1 MNTPI
6 FRGVAAAVVTPTD
19 EKGVDYVSFAR
30 LLNFLIDSGVDAIV
44 VCGTTGESSTLSEDE
59 WREAIAFTVRQV
71 RGRVPVIAGTGC
83 NATDRCVSLSRYAAD
98 AGADALLVVT
108 PYYNKCTQNGLL
120 RHYEAVA
127 GSTDKPIIVYN
138 VPTRTCVNIEPRTY
152 CELAKIPNI
161 RAVKEASSSVV
172 QAARTKRLCGDALD
186 IYSGNDDLILP
197 LLSIGGAGV
206 ISVAA
211 NVVPKAVKRITDL
224 FFAGD
229 TAGAAQAQL
238 ALLDLAEALFCEV
251 NPIPVKAALSAL
263 GFCRDHLRLP
273 LTPME
278 PQNRAK
284 LFAALRVFY
293 PDIPE

>member
-1 MNTPI
+1 M
-6 FRGVAAAVVTPTD
+6 
-19 EKGVDYVSFAR
+19 
-30 LLNFLIDSGVDAIV
+30 
-44 VCGTTGESSTLSEDE
+44 
-59 WREAIAFTVRQV
+59 
-71 RGRVPVIAGTGC
+71 
-83 NATDRCVSLSRYAAD
+83 
-98 AGADALLVVT
+98 T

>member
-30 LLNFLIDSGVDAIV
+30 LLNFLIDSGIDAIV
-44 VCGTTGESSTLSEDE
+44 VCGTTGEASTLSEDE
-59 WREAIAFTVRQV
+59 RREAIAFTVRQV
-71 RGRVPVIAGTGC
+71 RARVPVIAGTGC
-83 NATDRCVSLSRYAAD
+83 NATDRCASLTRYATD

-108 PYYNKCTQNGLL
+108 PYYNKCTQNGLI

-127 GSTDKPIIVYN
+127 DSTDKPVIVYN

-152 CELAKIPNI
+152 QALAKIPNI

-186 IYSGNDDLILP
+186 IYA
-197 LLSIGGAGV
+197 GGAGV

-211 NVVPKAVKRITDL
+211 NVGPKAVRRITDC

-229 TAGAAQAQL
+229 ADGAAKAQL

-251 NPIPVKAALSAL
+251 NPIPVKAALAAL

-273 LTPME
+273 LTPMA
-278 PQNRAK
+278 PQHRAN
-284 LFAALRVFY
+284 LFAALREFY

>member
-1 MNTPI
+1 M
-6 FRGVAAAVVTPTD
+6 
-19 EKGVDYVSFAR
+19 
-30 LLNFLIDSGVDAIV
+30 
-44 VCGTTGESSTLSEDE
+44 
-59 WREAIAFTVRQV
+59 
-71 RGRVPVIAGTGC
+71 
-83 NATDRCVSLSRYAAD
+83 
-98 AGADALLVVT
+98 
-108 PYYNKCTQNGLL
+108 
-120 RHYEAVA
+120 
-127 GSTDKPIIVYN
+127 
-138 VPTRTCVNIEPRTY
+138 PTRTCVNIEPRTY
-152 CELAKIPNI
+152 QALAKIPNI

-186 IYSGNDDLILP
+186 IYAGNDDLTLP

-211 NVVPKAVKRITDL
+211 NVVPKAVRRITDC

-229 TAGAAQAQL
+229 ADGAAKAQL

-251 NPIPVKAALSAL
+251 NPIPVKAALAAL

-284 LFAALRVFY
+284 LFAALREFY